1 MFDINVHRHGL
12 CTLCTEKNKQAR
24 YTQQLRNTIFVML
37 LKMLCYGWQSSNL
50 LPCNTLENHPSV
62 IQIVKKHF
70 LLDFRR
76 QTLER
81 TLFMLK
87 MKIKSH
93 F

>member
-12 CTLCTEKNKQAR
+12 CIHIVYGKISNAIQL
-24 YTQQLRNTIFVML
+24 LRNTIFVAAENAV
-37 LKMLCYGWQSSNL
+37 GWQSSNL

-70 LLDFRR
+70 LLDFCR